1 MKEGRVKT
9 SSARVHIQRGE
20 MSQGGCNASQGG
32 CNVDRPCSSPRHLDP
47 CSYDEVVTHA
57 FLFTAPPQIEFT
69 MPTEVPHNAHTSS
82 ELPSNI
88 EELESSTLLPTP
100 LIMPS
105 SQPLDQGQIR

>member
-9 SSARVHIQRGE
+9 RPTRVNIQRG
-20 MSQGGCNASQGG
+20 GASQGG
-32 CNVDRPCSSPRHLDP
+32 CNVDQSSSSPRHLDP
-47 CSYDEVVTHA
+47 RSKT
-57 FLFTAPPQIEFT
+57 EFT

-88 EELESSTLLPTP
+88 EELESSNPLLTP

-105 SQPLDQGQIR
+105 PQPLDQGQIRRGQGGGRGREQG